1 MIELGKVCQILFF
14 QVSGTRIVLF
24 LLLSLVLEDRQDRFE
39 LIGCRQ
45 LLLGY
50 NVRCGVWCLLVLVCL
65 EGGVD
70 VISLTFLLVT

>member
-1 MIELGKVCQILFF
+1 M
-14 QVSGTRIVLF
+14 
-24 LLLSLVLEDRQDRFE
+24 LEDRQDRFE
-39 LIGCRQ
+39 RIGCRQ